1 VSEAEICYAIGY
13 TLRSVCGAMIGAN
26 DNVTMPKKI
35 RSFGSSSEKREQQSR
50 EARLLELLE
59 ADFATLLNEWRI
71 DHPQK
76 VTIWNRVLEEMSE
89 LRETL
94 VEGQN

>member
-1 VSEAEICYAIGY
+1 LRLPLPYQAAADAI
-13 TLRSVCGAMIGAN
+13 IGGNAN
-26 DNVTMPKKI
+26 ETMAKKN
-35 RSFGSSSEKREQQSR
+35 RSFGSSSEKREQQSK
-50 EARLLELLE
+50 EERLLELLE

-89 LRETL
+89 LRETIP
-94 VEGQN
+94 EGQN